1 MALHEAW
8 ACPAL
13 LQATLTVLFQLVVLK
28 ICCFEEEFNE
38 TDLFEQDIA
47 AMCEA
52 QQEEKDEQCEVEEVS
67 DQDYDE
73 IYSNYCTT
81 DVL

>member
-1 MALHEAW
+1 MNQLSKTWNAK
-8 ACPAL
+8 
-13 LQATLTVLFQLVVLK
+13 VLAVPVGGL
-28 ICCFEEEFNE
+28 NG

-52 QQEEKDEQCEVEEVS
+52 QQEEEDEQCEVEEVS

-73 IYSNYCTT
+73 IYRNYCAT
-81 DVL
+81 DVLWQGLDMMSM

>member
-1 MALHEAW
+1 MRDNRKRLAVIVKKADKLIFISS
-8 ACPAL
+8 PAAV
-13 LQATLTVLFQLVVLK
+13 QRHG
-28 ICCFEEEFNE
+28 ND

-52 QQEEKDEQCEVEEVS
+52 QQEEEDEQAGVEEVS

-73 IYSNYCTT
+73 IYRNYCAT

>member
-1 MALHEAW
+1 VPVGGL
-8 ACPAL
+8 
-13 LQATLTVLFQLVVLK
+13 
-28 ICCFEEEFNE
+28 NG

-52 QQEEKDEQCEVEEVS
+52 QQEEEDEQCEVEEVS

-73 IYSNYCTT
+73 IYRNYCAT